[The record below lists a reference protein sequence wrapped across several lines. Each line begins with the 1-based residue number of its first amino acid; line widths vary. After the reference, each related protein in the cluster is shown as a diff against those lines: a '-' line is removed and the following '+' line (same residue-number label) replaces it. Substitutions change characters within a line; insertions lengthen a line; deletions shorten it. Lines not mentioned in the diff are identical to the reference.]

1 MGGGLANRNGLLVK
15 KEIELGWRESGAVG
29 RTQERKCCSDK
40 TLGTLY
46 RGRRRRWI
54 SFFLLVPISFTIHS
68 VIEAWSPSRLTFSI
82 LSFCSWANSAFLT
95 SILPIAGCA
104 VSRHQDQ
111 ISTTN
116 PNFPS
121 SLSDIE
127 VVAELFEELVSKLLI
142 VPFIDR
148 WQFQLIS
155 GPIKWNW
162 RPTSSHTLILSANH
176 WILLKIESGKRKS
189 WRNQRVSWSLGLGG
203 RAFSGGGAE
212 DDCWC
217 FTDCSLTRNW
227 DEVEEGWPGT
237 TEVGGTL
244 LPFFLKVIWVKSRD
258 IPVSKKPT

>member
-1 MGGGLANRNGLLVK
+1 MGCELAKWDGLKLKRELSWVEGKVERLGGSRNTN
-15 KEIELGWRESGAVG
+15 A
-29 RTQERKCCSDK
+29 CSDK

-104 VSRHQDQ
+104 VSRHQDH

-127 VVAELFEELVSKLLI
+127 VVAELFEELVSKQFHRSFYWSVA
-142 VPFIDR
+142 VPTHI
-148 WQFQLIS
+148 WTYQVKLEAYQLS
-155 GPIKWNW
+155 HA
-162 RPTSSHTLILSANH
+162 HTLCQSLDTPENWKWEEEILKKSAGFLELRLG
-176 WILLKIESGKRKS
+176 WKGLQWRRRWGRLLVFHRLQFDAKLRRG
-189 WRNQRVSWSLGLGG
+189 WRGMAGYDGGWRYFASFLPQSYLGQ
-203 RAFSGGGAE
+203 E
-212 DDCWC
+212 
-217 FTDCSLTRNW
+217 
-227 DEVEEGWPGT
+227 
-237 TEVGGTL
+237 
-244 LPFFLKVIWVKSRD
+244 
-258 IPVSKKPT
+258 